1 MQKIKE
7 VFVPSL
13 LSATAS
19 VLIYKFILKDD
30 LDIDIDFL
38 GMSMPS
44 YAVIGAVSLG
54 GNILGE
60 FISDVAIPAIPK
72 VQAIE
77 SIQEKITVPLIN
89 GLTTYGLM
97 YGLVSEYTYMKEAV
111 AVSAVGSVVGKY
123 AYSMI

>member
-1 MQKIKE
+1 MQKIRE
-7 VFVPSL
+7 IFVPSL
-13 LSATAS
+13 LGATAS

-44 YAVIGAVSLG
+44 YVVIGTVSLG

-72 VQAIE
+72 LQAIE
-77 SIQEKITVPLIN
+77 SIQEKVVPPLIS

-111 AVSAVGSVVGKY
+111 AVSAVGSALGKY
-123 AYSMI
+123 TYSML